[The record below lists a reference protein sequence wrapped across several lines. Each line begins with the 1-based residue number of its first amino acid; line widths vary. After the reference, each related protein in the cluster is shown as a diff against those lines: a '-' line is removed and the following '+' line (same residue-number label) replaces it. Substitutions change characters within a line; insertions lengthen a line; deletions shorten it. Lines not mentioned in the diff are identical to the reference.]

1 MTSGPG
7 LRGLALP
14 GLALLAAVAA
24 IAQEA
29 PAVEIRTTELTPNL
43 YALAGRGGT
52 IGLSIGDD
60 GVLLVDDQYAPLTE
74 SILAAIG
81 ELTDQPV
88 RFVLNTHW
96 HGDHTGGN
104 ENLGERGALI
114 VAHDNVRTRLS
125 TDQFLDALQRTIPAS
140 PAAALPVVT
149 FSEAITLYWNGEE
162 IHAFHVEPAHT
173 DGDSVVV
180 FRKADVVHT
189 GDVFWNSG
197 YPLIDLSAGG
207 SIDGMIRVVRD
218 LLATTGPAT
227 RFIPGHGPIGDRA
240 DVAAY
245 LRMLETT
252 RASVAGMITKGAS
265 LEDVQAAKPTAAFD
279 AERGTAF
286 YSKEQYVSFVY
297 ESLTREQARGEP

>member
-1 MTSGPG
+1 LTTRPR
-7 LRGLALP
+7 LRGTA
-14 GLALLAAVAA
+14 LAALTLLSVASGL
-24 IAQEA
+24 AQEA
-29 PAVEIRTTELTPNL
+29 PAVEIRTTELTPHL

-52 IGLSIGDD
+52 IGVSIGDD

-114 VAHDNVRTRLS
+114 VAHDNVRARMS
-125 TDQFLDALQRTIPAS
+125 TDQFLEALQRTVPAS

-162 IHAFHVEPAHT
+162 IHASHVEPAHT
-173 DGDSVVV
+173 DGDCVVV

-227 RFIPGHGPIGDRA
+227 RFIPGHGAIGNRA
-240 DVAAY
+240 DVEAY

-252 RASVAGMITKGAS
+252 RATVAERIAAGAS
-265 LEDVQAAKPTAAFD
+265 LEEIQAARPTAAFD

-297 ESLTREQARGEP
+297 ESLTREGVPGEP

>member
-1 MTSGPG
+1 VTSGPG
-7 LRGLALP
+7 GGGAALVA
-14 GLALLAAVAA
+14 LALLGATAGAA
-24 IAQEA
+24 QQA
-29 PAVEIRTTELTPNL
+29 PAVEIRTTELTPHL

-52 IGLSIGDD
+52 IGLSIGED

-104 ENLGERGALI
+104 ENLGRAGALI
-114 VAHDNVRTRLS
+114 VAHENVRARMS
-125 TDQFLDALQRTIPAS
+125 TDQFLEAIQRAIPAS
-140 PAAALPVVT
+140 PAAALPVITFSDAVT
-149 FSEAITLYWNGEE
+149 FYWNDEE
-162 IHAFHVEPAHT
+162 IHAYHVEPAHT

-180 FRKADVVHT
+180 FRKADVVHA
-189 GDVFWNSG
+189 GDIFWNSG
-197 YPLIDLSAGG
+197 YPLIDLSSGG

-227 RFIPGHGPIGDRA
+227 RFIPGHGAVGDRA

-252 RASVAGMITKGAS
+252 RATIAEMIANGAS
-265 LEDVQAAKPTAAFD
+265 LEEVQAAKPTAPFD
-279 AERGTAF
+279 TARGTAF

-297 ESLTREQARGEP
+297 DSINRER